1 MSAARNACQQL
12 VKHVSTYVNT
22 LLDNAGNSA
31 LILACRGGM
40 HECVAALL
48 EARADANQRGQG
60 GKSALISAAECGY
73 NRAISLLLQASSLGP
88 HTLVAEGLIH

>member
-1 MSAARNACQQL
+1 ML
-12 VKHVSTYVNT
+12 YY
-22 LLDNAGNSA
+22 AGNTA

-60 GKSALISAAECGY
+60 GKTPLISAAEFGY
-73 NRAISLLLQASSLGP
+73 TRAIPLLLQASSLRP
-88 HTLVAEGLIH
+88 HTLLAEGLIH